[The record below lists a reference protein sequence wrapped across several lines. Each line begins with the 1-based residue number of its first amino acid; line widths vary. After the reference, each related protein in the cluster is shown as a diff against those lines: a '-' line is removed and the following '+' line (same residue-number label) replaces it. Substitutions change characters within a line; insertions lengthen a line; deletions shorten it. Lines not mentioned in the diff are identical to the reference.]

1 MIARNSESYIAIAVP
16 GRVVGGVVG
25 WKRMDQ
31 GMQEERRF
39 LYTPTR
45 YIIAWQLCV
54 SWILDYPW
62 IRLRGGGKGRKVQ
75 PTSPLVRQSV
85 LYQGW
90 PRARV
95 NYFFPPPTPFPRLIS
110 TFSTFP
116 LSLLL
121 AQSSNSNINILTNLI
136 SFLFRILKFYLQFQ
150 TFLFFH
156 LWQKNLWKKKKK
168 REKKSFIQNI
178 YRGITN

>member
-1 MIARNSESYIAIAVP
+1 M
-16 GRVVGGVVG
+16 
-25 WKRMDQ
+25 
-31 GMQEERRF
+31 
-39 LYTPTR
+39 
-45 YIIAWQLCV
+45 
-54 SWILDYPW
+54 
-62 IRLRGGGKGRKVQ
+62 Q

-95 NYFFPPPTPFPRLIS
+95 NYFFPPPAPFPRLIS

-121 AQSSNSNINILTNLI
+121 TQSSNINILTNLI

-150 TFLFFH
+150 TFLSP
-156 LWQKNLWKKKKK
+156 LTEESLKEEKE
-168 REKKSFIQNI
+168 REKILYPKYIPGNYELEKRKGKERTDSNRSFPPPLLSFHPEETIFALGKGGEE
-178 YRGITN
+178 RMEETRS

>member
-95 NYFFPPPTPFPRLIS
+95 NYFFSPPTPFPRLIS

-121 AQSSNSNINILTNLI
+121 TQSSNINILTNLI

-168 REKKSFIQNI
+168 RQRKSFIQNI